1 MYWHPVKFDPC
12 PKKSCKNSPSSPMV
26 FQTYCWNHVKSTTSR
41 EFGTTDLSTPSPAT
55 AFLGW
60 DQNHGTHIKTSTGS
74 WLFWMLI
81 HTTLVF
87 FHGQSLD
94 TLPGTWPVFH
104 KRCFEGMGVPML
116 STSVAYVH
124 MWNSLIVVPKKDRK
138 FKVPAKILTNYDKL
152 RFNFGSW

>member
-1 MYWHPVKFDPC
+1 
-12 PKKSCKNSPSSPMV
+12 
-26 FQTYCWNHVKSTTSR
+26 
-41 EFGTTDLSTPSPAT
+41 
-55 AFLGW
+55 
-60 DQNHGTHIKTSTGS
+60 
-74 WLFWMLI
+74 MLI